1 MAIRNIVKTNI
12 QGIDYVHRPFF
23 RCSEYNGPNAI
34 IHLGDTTMQF
44 VDGATV
50 LVQFVNDISDI
61 PVINRL
67 SFHNGQTIVGTFDIF
82 DGYHITN
89 NPFKGGNVY
98 EFVFF
103 QNGWRLIDG
112 VSEFGG
118 IIGESGSH
126 THTVTGNVTSDIEV
140 TVNNEMF
147 TVECSAGV
155 LALNGLLSTGCEAGV
170 LSLSRNSSS
179 TVTGSVT
186 STLNEITTSEAGSH
200 THSFE

>member
-1 MAIRNIVKTNI
+1 MCDGHDAILN
-12 QGIDYVHRPFF
+12 
-23 RCSEYNGPNAI
+23 
-34 IHLGDTTMQF
+34 LGDTTMQL

-50 LVQFVNDISDI
+50 LVQFINDISDI

-67 SFHNGQTIVGTFDIF
+67 LFTNGQTVVYANDIF
-82 DGYHITN
+82 DGFHITN

-103 QNGWRLIDG
+103 QNAWWLIDG

-126 THTVTGNVTSDIEV
+126 THTVTGSVTSDIEV

-147 TVECSAGV
+147 TVEYSAGV
-155 LALNGLLSTGCEAGV
+155 LALNGLMATVRKAGV